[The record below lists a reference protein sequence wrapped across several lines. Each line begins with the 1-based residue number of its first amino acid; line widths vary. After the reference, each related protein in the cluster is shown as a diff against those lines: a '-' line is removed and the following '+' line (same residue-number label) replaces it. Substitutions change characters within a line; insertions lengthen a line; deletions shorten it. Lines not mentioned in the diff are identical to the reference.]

1 MSTPSRICSI
11 CQHSFEDQD
20 LAITR
25 CRHAFHRACILD
37 WLSRSSTCPLCRV
50 AVTRNSLMEY
60 YLPPPTSTNVAS
72 SSGAIPKTTER
83 ILYSRSA
90 RKRNND
96 ANRNLSFPP
105 ESDSAIP
112 PPSILISP
120 NQPTFN
126 PEFDFPP
133 ASSAQQIVGSSQMT
147 NPISNQNS
155 VQNSTNFSGASAS
168 IVTSAPSQLHN
179 HPPPT
184 NFVSTASTR
193 PNYDFPPAPSA
204 LSNQNIE
211 HRILSAVQSRME
223 SEFSRMN
230 ALMVQ
235 MSQQLQNLS
244 VREPEWPQEQF
255 PPLSSRNTAQATF
268 PQNQSFQNIDIPRE
282 RPSNVSSV
290 AIMNSSKVANLINN
304 WHLTFS
310 GASTGMTVEK
320 FIYMVN
326 SLVSDSLAG
335 DFNLLSEHSHLLF
348 TGKAKDWYWRYRRT
362 VPQIQWNRLCV
373 ALQGH
378 FNDHLSDLDIRELVR
393 ERKQNFN
400 ESFEDF
406 YTDILQICDRLRTAI
421 PDHELIEIVR
431 RNVRPHMRKE
441 LFYLEINSLAELRS
455 LVLRREALAKELD
468 LTYKVPKRNIHEI
481 DPIIDDSNL
490 HPEVLDDVNEFVRNS
505 DQNPDRVQ
513 GCFNCK
519 SLDHRYK
526 DCMAPKTVFCFGC
539 GKPDVF
545 RPKCPRC
552 NPGNLQSSSSN
563 NTSLRSNRQ

>member
-1 MSTPSRICSI
+1 MSTPVRICSI
-11 CQHSFEDQD
+11 CQHSFDDQE

-25 CRHAFHRACILD
+25 CRHAFHRACIFD

-60 YLPPPTSTNVAS
+60 YLPPPTSSNMAS
-72 SSGAIPKTTER
+72 SSGAIPKTSER
-83 ILYSRSA
+83 ILHSRSA

-105 ESDSAIP
+105 SNDSAM
-112 PPSILISP
+112 PPSILVSP
-120 NQPTFN
+120 TQPIFN
-126 PEFDFPP
+126 PQFDFPP
-133 ASSAQQIVGSSQMT
+133 ASSANQEVGSNQL
-147 NPISNQNS
+147 SNQNS
-155 VQNSTNFSGASAS
+155 TTISGASALFTPS
-168 IVTSAPSQLHN
+168 IMTSAPSQN
-179 HPPPT
+179 IPPIT
-184 NFVSTASTR
+184 SSLATANPRSI
-193 PNYDFPPAPSA
+193 YDFPPSNSN
-204 LSNQNIE
+204 SNQNIE
-211 HRILSAVQSRME
+211 HRVMTAVESRMNI
-223 SEFSRMN
+223 EFSRMN
-230 ALMVQ
+230 ALMLQ

-244 VREPEWPQEQF
+244 VREPDWPQEQF
-255 PPLSSRNTAQATF
+255 PPLTNRNTAPTTF
-268 PQNQSFQNIDIPRE
+268 SNPQTFQNFDIPRE
-282 RPSNVSSV
+282 RPSNVSSL

-310 GASTGMTVEK
+310 GAATGMTVEK

-335 DFNLLSEHSHLLF
+335 DFGLLSEHSHLLF

-362 VPQIQWNRLCV
+362 VPQIQWNNLCV

-378 FNDHLSDLDIRELVR
+378 FNDHLSDMDIRELLR

-406 YTDILQICDRLRTAI
+406 YTEILQICDRLRIAI
-421 PDHELIEIVR
+421 PDHELIEILR
-431 RNVRPHMRKE
+431 RNVRPHVRKE
-441 LFYLEINSLAELRS
+441 LFYLQINTLAELRS

-468 LTYKVPKRNIHEI
+468 QTYRNPKKHINEI
-481 DPIIDDSNL
+481 DSTDDNSVF
-490 HPEVLDDVNEFVRNS
+490 HAEDTDHVNEFVRSNS
-505 DQNPDRVQ
+505 DQNSDRIQ

-563 NTSLRSNRQ
+563 NTSLRSSRQ